1 MTVSSSENVSAIE
14 INSVRIGGQ
23 ILGQRVK
30 KKLATQILPLIFLV
44 EKESPN

>member
-1 MTVSSSENVSAIE
+1 MSSAIE

-30 KKLATQILPLIFLV
+30 KKLAIQILPFIVFRR
-44 EKESPN
+44 KRFA